1 MYYKEGVMYMTISIR
16 LNDEENMLVRKYAQ
30 MNGMSVSE
38 LMRQSVLER
47 IYDEHD
53 LKLYQEALE
62 EYLADPVT
70 HTLEEVE
77 KELGLR

>member
-1 MYYKEGVMYMTISIR
+1 MTISIR

-38 LMRQSVLER
+38 LVRQSVLER
-47 IYDEHD
+47 IHDEHD

>member
-1 MYYKEGVMYMTISIR
+1 MYYKEGVMYVTISIR

-47 IYDEHD
+47 IHDEHD

-62 EYLADPVT
+62 
-70 HTLEEVE
+70 
-77 KELGLR
+77 

>member
-1 MYYKEGVMYMTISIR
+1 MTISIR